1 MSATT
6 GSKSARNSARGPL
19 FAIALALGLAA
30 GHAEAAEWFVSTLG
44 NDGTGTGSISAPF
57 RTLNFVLDPANE
69 IVQANDTVT
78 LRGPAGNTIY
88 NECEVRL
95 RVPLTLRSQPGE
107 WARIHC
113 AISVEDSI
121 AVQIDPDAS
130 GSRLSRIEI
139 SGGAIYAV
147 FLQTDWEQVGNT
159 AGRGASNIVIED
171 CILRDSG
178 RDVVKITPKS
188 NDVTIRRCEIYGSG
202 QIYPPGTPLEEKNAE
217 GIDNVN
223 SARMTV
229 EDNYI
234 HDIATSGVY
243 FKGGAT
249 DALVQR
255 NVIERVGEGGILVGF
270 DTSPEFFDLTE
281 NPGYFEA
288 IRGIVR
294 NNLIRDTGRAGIG
307 LYASRDA
314 IIANNTLLRTANIGQ
329 AAIYFGVTLQDFD
342 PVAGRPA
349 SVNPRIVNNLVKTTG
364 AACIGIRWAN
374 ELGGLSGLSGS
385 PGSNFQWFDDGSACS
400 FFDGRPGSAIEDG
413 GNLAAW
419 RLQTGADTA
428 SIEAPVSLAADGRL
442 LPTSAVIDR
451 GTTLAE
457 VTDDIDRESRSA
469 PLDIGADELDLSE
482 VFRDGFE

>member
-1 MSATT
+1 MSALSRATA
-6 GSKSARNSARGPL
+6 S
-19 FAIALALGLAA
+19 FAAAQALLVSLLALSTGNAN
-30 GHAEAAEWFVSTLG
+30 AAEWFVSTLG
-44 NDGTGTGSISAPF
+44 NDSTGTGSINAPF
-57 RTLNFVLDPANE
+57 RTVNFVLNPANE

-78 LRGPAGNTIY
+78 LRGPAGNATY

-113 AISVEDSI
+113 NINVEDSI
-121 AVQIDPDAS
+121 AVQIDPNAS
-130 GSRLSRIEI
+130 GSRLSRIEV
-139 SGGAIYAV
+139 SGGAIYSV
-147 FLQTDWEQVGNT
+147 FLQTDWEQVGNPS
-159 AGRGASNIVIED
+159 GRGASNVVMED

-202 QIYPPGTPLEEKNAE
+202 KIYPPGTPLEDKNAE

-223 SARMTV
+223 SARMVV

-234 HDIATSGVY
+234 HDIATNGVY

-249 DALVQR
+249 DALIQR
-255 NVIERVGEGGILVGF
+255 NVIERTGEGGILVGF

-342 PVAGRPA
+342 PIAGRPA
-349 SVNPRIVNNLVKTTG
+349 SVNPRIVNNLIKTTG
-364 AACIGIRWAN
+364 AACIGIRFAN
-374 ELGGLSGLSGS
+374 ELGGLSGLNGAT
-385 PGSNFQWFDDGSACS
+385 GTNFQWFDDGSACS

-419 RLQTGADTA
+419 RLQTGADAA
-428 SIEAPVSLAADGRL
+428 SIEAPVTLASDGRL

-451 GTTLAE
+451 GTSLAQ
-457 VTDDIDRESRSA
+457 VTDDIDRELRTA
-469 PLDIGADELDLSE
+469 PFDIGADELDLSE
-482 VFRDGFE
+482 VFRNGFE